1 MKEHIAQGPVDVNV
15 RDQFEAWIS
24 APPFEHSIE
33 RCPTD
38 GTHAWPGSYRVLS
51 VDLAWQAWKAAC
63 EFALKDAAKKRLA
76 AQGITCY

>member
-15 RDQFEAWIS
+15 REQFKTWIS

-38 GTHAWPGSYRVLS
+38 KTHA
-51 VDLAWQAWKAAC
+51 
-63 EFALKDAAKKRLA
+63 
-76 AQGITCY
+76 